1 MLRGWKTDDRR
12 QNFSGAARRIICCR
26 QSSVRRPA
34 ALMSVA
40 RIDVT
45 HLEGVR
51 LVRLSGRWTLATTS
65 QRAAELAAELAR
77 AEEQAG
83 SWDCLALEA
92 IERAGA
98 MLLWRAWGRRLPAR
112 LLIRP
117 EHGRVFARIDAA
129 DQEPRAAIVPV
140 SPLYGAMVVG
150 RAVIGVGRHLI
161 DFLALIGQFG
171 LNLRHALRH
180 PADIPGREISANLY
194 KSGVRAM
201 PVTALV
207 GFLIGVVLS
216 YLSALQLKQFGADI
230 FIVNIIGLGLVRE
243 LGPVL
248 VAVLVAGRSG
258 SAMTA
263 QLGVMR
269 VTEEIDA
276 LATMGVP
283 HGLRLV
289 FPKVVALTIVMPLLV
304 LWSTAIAL
312 IGGMVS
318 AQVQLDISYGFFFQT
333 LPRVVPVA
341 NLWIGLAKGA
351 VFGMIVALVACHF
364 GLRVR
369 PNTESLSANTTAA
382 VVTAITLV
390 IVIDALFAIA
400 TRGIGLPR

>member
-1 MLRGWKTDDRR
+1 M
-12 QNFSGAARRIICCR
+12 SIASIEVI
-26 QSSVRRPA
+26 VR
-34 ALMSVA
+34 
-40 RIDVT
+40 
-45 HLEGVR
+45 EGGRV
-51 LVRLSGRWTLATTS
+51 VRLSGRWTLATTS
-65 QRAAELAAELAR
+65 QRAAGLADELSRVADPSSL
-77 AEEQAG
+77 
-83 SWDCLALEA
+83 WDCKELEA
-92 IERAGA
+92 IDSAGA
-98 MLLWRAWGRRLPAR
+98 MLLWRAWGRVMPQQLS
-112 LLIRP
+112 IKP
-117 EHGRVFARIDAA
+117 EHWRGFERIDAA
-129 DQEPRAAIVPV
+129 DHEPREVVPPTSLLHGV
-140 SPLYGAMVVG
+140 MVVG
-150 RAVIGVGRHLI
+150 SAAIGVGRHLV
-161 DFLALIGQFG
+161 DFVALIGQFG
-171 LNLRHALRH
+171 LNLVYVVRNPVDLPR
-180 PADIPGREISANLY
+180 REISANLY

-230 FIVNIIGLGLVRE
+230 FIVNIIGLGIVRE

-248 VAVLVAGRSG
+248 VAILVAGRSG

-283 HGLRLV
+283 RGLRLI
-289 FPKVVALTIVMPLLV
+289 FPKVVALTIAMPLLV

-318 AQVQLDISYGFFFQT
+318 AQLQLDISYGFFFQN

-351 VFGMIVALVACHF
+351 VFGMFVALVACHF

-369 PNTESLSANTTAA
+369 PNTESLSSNTTAS
-382 VVTAITLV
+382 VVSAITVV

-400 TRGIGLPR
+400 TRSIGLPG

>member
-1 MLRGWKTDDRR
+1 MSD
-12 QNFSGAARRIICCR
+12 AHIEVI
-26 QSSVRRPA
+26 VRAGEP
-34 ALMSVA
+34 V
-40 RIDVT
+40 
-45 HLEGVR
+45 
-51 LVRLSGRWTLATTS
+51 VRLSGRWTLATTS
-65 QRAAELAAELAR
+65 QRASDLAAELR
-77 AEEQAG
+77 QAAG
-83 SWDCLALEA
+83 QASAWDCLEVEA
-92 IERAGA
+92 IDSAGA
-98 MLLWRAWGRRLPAR
+98 ILLWQAWGRALP
-112 LLIRP
+112 LQLSISP
-117 EHGRVFARIDAA
+117 EHWRIFERIAAA
-129 DQEPRAAIVPV
+129 DREPRAVRVPV
-140 SPLYGAMVVG
+140 SPLHGAMV
-150 RAVIGVGRHLI
+150 IGAAALGVARHLV
-161 DFLALIGQFG
+161 DFVALVGQFG
-171 LNLRHALRH
+171 LNLVHVLRH
-180 PADIPGREISANLY
+180 PFDMPRREISANLY

-248 VAVLVAGRSG
+248 VAILVAGRSG

-283 HGLRLV
+283 RGLRLV
-289 FPKVVALTIVMPLLV
+289 FPKVVALTIAMPLLV

-318 AQVQLDISYGFFFQT
+318 AAVQLDISYGFFFQT

-351 VFGMIVALVACHF
+351 VFGMFVALVACHF

-369 PNTESLSANTTAA
+369 PNTESLSAKTTAS
-382 VVTAITLV
+382 VVTAITVV
-390 IVIDALFAIA
+390 IILDALFAIA

>member
-1 MLRGWKTDDRR
+1 MYVKGPDISVD
-12 QNFSGAARRIICCR
+12 AARIEVT
-26 QSSVRRPA
+26 VR
-34 ALMSVA
+34 
-40 RIDVT
+40 
-45 HLEGVR
+45 EGGR
-51 LVRLSGRWTLATTS
+51 FVRLSGPWTLATTS
-65 QRAAELAAELAR
+65 RRAAELGNELSQYADPTS
-77 AEEQAG
+77 
-83 SWDCLALEA
+83 SWDCLQLGALDS
-92 IERAGA
+92 AGA
-98 MLLWRAWGRRLPAR
+98 ILLWRAWGRRVPP
-112 LLIRP
+112 LLSITP
-117 EHGRVFARIDAA
+117 EHWRVFERIEAA
-129 DQEPRAAIVPV
+129 DRQPREAIAPI
-140 SPLYGAMVVG
+140 SPLHGAMVIG
-150 RAVIGVGRHLI
+150 SAVLGVGRHFV
-161 DFLALIGQFG
+161 DFVALVGQFG
-171 LNLRHALRH
+171 LNAGHVVRY
-180 PADIPGREISANLY
+180 PADLPRREIFANLY

-276 LATMGVP
+276 LATMGIP
-283 HGLRLV
+283 SGLRLV
-289 FPKVVALTIVMPLLV
+289 FPKVVALTIAMPLLV

-312 IGGMVS
+312 IGGMVV

-351 VFGMIVALVACHF
+351 VFGMFVALVGCHF

-369 PNTESLSANTTAA
+369 PNTESLSANTTAS
-382 VVTAITLV
+382 VVTAITVV
-390 IVIDALFAIA
+390 IILDAMFAIA
-400 TRGIGLPR
+400 TRGIGLPQ